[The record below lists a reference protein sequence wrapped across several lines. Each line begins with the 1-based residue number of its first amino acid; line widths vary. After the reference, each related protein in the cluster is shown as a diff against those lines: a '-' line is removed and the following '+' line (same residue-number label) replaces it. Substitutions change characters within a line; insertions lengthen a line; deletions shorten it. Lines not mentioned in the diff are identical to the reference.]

1 MMLPSKHDAEHTGT
15 LIFLTAK
22 VCICCSTTSPINL
35 QNKMKRRAMVVTATV
50 LNAFSWKVADKAIG
64 ETLSLRSHY
73 KDRDIKDQS

>member
-1 MMLPSKHDAEHTGT
+1 
-15 LIFLTAK
+15 
-22 VCICCSTTSPINL
+22 
-35 QNKMKRRAMVVTATV
+35 MVVTATV